1 MSRELNKPAM
11 TELRSKLR
19 EADVEYQVIK
29 NTMLR
34 RAVEGT
40 DVEVIQGDFKGP
52 SAIALSVEDPVAP
65 AKILT
70 DFAKTNPKLEIRVG
84 VLEGK
89 VLDLASIKAL
99 SDLPSREELL
109 AQVLAAMDE
118 AIGYSRRITRG
129 IEVNED
135 TLAVLKKAGIA
146 QVTITSSARTAQDQA
161 RIMYENITRHGVA
174 HQKRL
179 YGSYGDKV
187 IDEYASLH
195 AAGKSQQGVP
205 EQMREIELG
214 AVDKD
219 RQRQARCCS

>member
-1 MSRELNKPAM
+1 MFRILRSLRKRKEVFTRLNIESKQQFVEALRERLKKSRVVILTDYKGLDVAAM

-84 VLEGK
+84 VLE
-89 VLDLASIKAL
+89 ARSWTWRA
-99 SDLPSREELL
+99 
-109 AQVLAAMDE
+109 
-118 AIGYSRRITRG
+118 SRRCQTC
-129 IEVNED
+129 
-135 TLAVLKKAGIA
+135 L
-146 QVTITSSARTAQDQA
+146 
-161 RIMYENITRHGVA
+161 HG
-174 HQKRL
+174 RNCW
-179 YGSYGDKV
+179 
-187 IDEYASLH
+187 
-195 AAGKSQQGVP
+195 P
-205 EQMREIELG
+205 
-214 AVDKD
+214 
-219 RQRQARCCS
+219 RCWRP

>member
-1 MSRELNKPAM
+1 MNIESKQQFVEALRERLKKSRVVILTDYKGLDVAAM

-40 DVEVIQGDFKGP
+40 DVEVIQGEFKGP

-89 VLDLASIKAL
+89 VLDLTSIKAL

-109 AQVLAAMDE
+109 AQVLSAMIAVPTSLVTALSDVPRRMVNVLQAIKDQKEAEAA
-118 AIGYSRRITRG
+118 
-129 IEVNED
+129 
-135 TLAVLKKAGIA
+135 
-146 QVTITSSARTAQDQA
+146 
-161 RIMYENITRHGVA
+161 
-174 HQKRL
+174 
-179 YGSYGDKV
+179 
-187 IDEYASLH
+187 
-195 AAGKSQQGVP
+195 
-205 EQMREIELG
+205 
-214 AVDKD
+214 
-219 RQRQARCCS
+219 